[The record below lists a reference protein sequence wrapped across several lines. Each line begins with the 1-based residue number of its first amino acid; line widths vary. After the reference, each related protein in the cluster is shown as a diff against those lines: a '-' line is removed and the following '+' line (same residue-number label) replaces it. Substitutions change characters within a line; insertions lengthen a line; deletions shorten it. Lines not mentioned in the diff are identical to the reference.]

1 MRRHHVRP
9 GKIVIIKFIYDIER
23 SDWWQSRFLFPMNT
37 IIIVVV
43 LRVFCD

>member
-9 GKIVIIKFIYDIER
+9 GKIVIINIFMTWKEVIGGNR
-23 SDWWQSRFLFPMNT
+23 VFLFPMNT